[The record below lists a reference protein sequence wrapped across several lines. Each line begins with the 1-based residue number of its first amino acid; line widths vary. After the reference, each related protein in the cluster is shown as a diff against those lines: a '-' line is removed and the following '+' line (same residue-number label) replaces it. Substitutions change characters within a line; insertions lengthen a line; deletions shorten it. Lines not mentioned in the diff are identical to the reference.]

1 MKISLSLMLMLV
13 MAFTGF
19 TQNIRFE
26 YKGRTNPSIK
36 MESLKGARYL
46 TNIDPDLWKNIWLT
60 YEERNQLNKVIGPLN
75 YTVFSPGNY
84 SNVIEL
90 ISVTITVRRNGKE
103 MSAQSTDDIL
113 SIQQK
118 SILSSADLG
127 SDITLKVNFK
137 FKNKY
142 AVVPEMR
149 DKVLEG
155 QLAVTV
161 VPEVEA
167 EFPGGV
173 EKFSAYFNDTV
184 INKIHPVSSA
194 RRIFN
199 AVVKFTIDEKGHIQD
214 AKLIETTTDSGI
226 DQLLLE
232 ATRKMPDWKPAEN
245 PKGVKAKQE
254 FTIPFGGGC

>member
-1 MKISLSLMLMLV
+1 MLV
-13 MAFTGF
+13 MAFSGV
-19 TQNIRFE
+19 TQNPRFE
-26 YKGRTNPSIK
+26 YKGRTNPSVK
-36 MESLKGARYL
+36 KESLKGAKYL
-46 TNIDPDLWKNIWLT
+46 TNIDPDLWKNLYLS

-90 ISVTITVRRNGKE
+90 VSVSITAICNGKE
-103 MSAQSTDDIL
+103 MSAISTDDVL
-113 SIQQK
+113 SLQQK

-155 QLAVTV
+155 QLPVTV
-161 VPEVEA
+161 IPELEA
-167 EFPGGV
+167 EFQGGTK
-173 EKFSAYFNDTV
+173 KFSAYFNDSV
-184 INKIHPVSSA
+184 ISKIRPTTSA
-194 RRIFN
+194 RKIFN
-199 AVVKFTIDEKGHIQD
+199 AVMKFTIDEKGHIQD

-232 ATRKMPDWKPAEN
+232 AIRKMPEWKPAEN
-245 PKGVKAKQE
+245 PRGIKVKQE